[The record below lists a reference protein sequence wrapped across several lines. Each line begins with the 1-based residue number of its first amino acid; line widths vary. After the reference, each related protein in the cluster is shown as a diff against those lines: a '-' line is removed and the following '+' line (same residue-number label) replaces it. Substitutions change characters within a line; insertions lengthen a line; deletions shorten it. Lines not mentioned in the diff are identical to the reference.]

1 MDHALHDVRGDGNC
15 FFRAILKCLIRDPD
29 ILWALGVSE
38 HTMKAGI
45 TGLRQAVADEIKNGS
60 SVQEWVKD
68 LMLLSKDCPES
79 LEDFPALQEALE
91 ESAPEEPDDITASL
105 ANVIATNGT
114 WVSQT
119 EVTIMQNL
127 FSKIDITLFVIS
139 VPSRHSIKHEYHM
152 EERLLSALQQDIN
165 SSRCMVLIHVN
176 NDHYMYM
183 SLDKCY
189 LPDPK
194 TLREYLVG
202 FLESESESESTET
215 EQPEEGS
222 SSAQSA
228 EAEQPEEDLWTKL
241 THQSRDSEQQYES
254 EPELDW

>member
-1 MDHALHDVRGDGNC
+1 MHDVRGDGNC
-15 FFRAILKCLIRDPD
+15 FFRAILRCLVQDPD
-29 ILWALGVSE
+29 ILWLLGVSE

-45 TGLRQAVADEIKNGS
+45 TGLRQAIAGEIKNGS
-60 SVQEWVKD
+60 SVQAWVKD
-68 LMLLSKDCPES
+68 LVVLSKDCPES

-91 ESAPEEPDDITASL
+91 DTQEPDDITASL

-114 WVSQT
+114 WVSEI
-119 EVTIMQNL
+119 EVSIMQNL

-139 VPSRHSIKHEYHM
+139 VPSRHSIKHDYHM

-165 SSRCMVLIHVN
+165 SSRCLVLIHVN
-176 NDHYMYM
+176 NDHYMFM

-194 TLREYLVG
+194 ILKEYLVG

-215 EQPEEGS
+215 EQPEE
-222 SSAQSA
+222 
-228 EAEQPEEDLWTKL
+228 DLWTKL
-241 THQSRDSEQQYES
+241 THQSRDSEQLYES
-254 EPELDW
+254 EPELHW

>member
-1 MDHALHDVRGDGNC
+1 MHDVRGDGNC

-45 TGLRQAVADEIKNGS
+45 TGLRQAVADEINNGS

-91 ESAPEEPDDITASL
+91 DAQDNADITASL
-105 ANVIATNGT
+105 ANAIATNGT
-114 WVSQT
+114 WVSEI
-119 EVTIMQNL
+119 EVKVMQDL
-127 FSKIDITLFVIS
+127 FLKIDITLFVIS
-139 VPSRHSIKHEYHM
+139 VPSRHSIKHDYHM
-152 EERLLSALQQDIN
+152 EERLLSALQQDIS

-183 SLDKCY
+183 SLDKSY

-228 EAEQPEEDLWTKL
+228 ETEQPEEDLWTKL
-241 THQSRDSEQQYES
+241 THQSRDSEQHYES